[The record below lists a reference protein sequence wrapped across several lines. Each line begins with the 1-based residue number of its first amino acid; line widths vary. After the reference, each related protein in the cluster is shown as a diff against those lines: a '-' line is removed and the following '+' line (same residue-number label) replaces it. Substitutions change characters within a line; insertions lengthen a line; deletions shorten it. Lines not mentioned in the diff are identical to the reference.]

1 MIDTIENKRLKTIA
15 SVLGVVL
22 LGTIIY
28 TISLYRDKQATTEA
42 LQQEKEQ
49 VMTDLNRLKFEYDRA
64 ILVND
69 TITEELMVARSN
81 ITQYM
86 DSVQRMKTDIASL
99 SRYRRQVRVLQ
110 SERTQLLQQ
119 IDSLTQSNT
128 LLAMQR
134 DSTFAELERQSMLND
149 SLIVQNIRLADM
161 LERVSALNLLRFS
174 VDAVREKNNG
184 KFTSTSKAR
193 HTDNL
198 KVCFTIAENGM
209 AEAGDRIFF
218 VEVLGPQGNVL
229 GTGLSQTTEDGASL
243 IYSKATN
250 FYYENGALDVC
261 DYICKPA
268 AGFEEGD
275 YMVNVYDDA
284 LNLLGTSTFTLK

>member
-22 LGTIIY
+22 LGVIIY

-69 TITEELMVARSN
+69 TITEELMVARGN
-81 ITQYM
+81 IAQYM

-110 SERTQLLQQ
+110 SERTQLLRQ

-134 DSTFAELERQSMLND
+134 DSTFAELERQSVLND

-184 KFTSTSKAR
+184 KFTSTSRAR
-193 HTDNL
+193 NTDNL

-209 AEAGDRIFF
+209 AEAGDRSFF

-229 GTGLSQTTEDGASL
+229 GSGLSQLNQDGASL
-243 IYSKATN
+243 TYSTATN

-261 DYICKPA
+261 DYIGKPA
-268 AGFEEGD
+268 TGFQEGD